1 MRSSAPR
8 RAAAF
13 GLAVCFGFALAA
25 PLRAAAEDVAEE
37 RAGSAEAPA
46 PEGAAGAPAQGA
58 TTAEEAPA
66 EGTAADAPA
75 AEPSAAD
82 APAADAPAA
91 EELAPETESSGV
103 ADSATDDFLEE
114 YEDLGGGDPLEPTNR
129 LVFGANEAIYQLV
142 FDPLA
147 SAYAFVV
154 PKPVRRSVLRFFE
167 NLGEPANCL
176 NELLQLNPVRAG
188 KTSARFVINSTVGV
202 VGLFDPAKRVGIV
215 RNSTDFGETLGVY
228 GIGEGWYLVVPVL
241 GPSNVRDLVGDVVNG
256 FFHPQTYFLAY
267 VPQAILATGSGFSR
281 YEAARLELDAL
292 RDSSVDFYAAMRSA
306 YLMQREA
313 DVREA
318 RASSPVLGRGEED
331 VAAAPAER

>member
-1 MRSSAPR
+1 LGVPRKMRSSAPL

-13 GLAVCFGFALAA
+13 GLAACFGLALAA
-25 PLRAAAEDVAEE
+25 PLGAAAEDVVEQPAAAAEQAAE
-37 RAGSAEAPA
+37 DPAPAEAPA
-46 PEGAAGAPAQGA
+46 PQ
-58 TTAEEAPA
+58 
-66 EGTAADAPA
+66 D
-75 AEPSAAD
+75 
-82 APAADAPAA
+82 
-91 EELAPETESSGV
+91 SGV
-103 ADSATDDFLEE
+103 ADSAADDFLAE
-114 YEDLGGGDPLEPTNR
+114 YEDLGAGDPFEPTNR
-129 LVFGANEAIYQLV
+129 LVFGTNEAIYQHV

-147 SAYAFVV
+147 SVYAFVV

-188 KTSARFVINSTVGV
+188 KTGARFVINTTVGV

-228 GIGEGWYLVVPVL
+228 GIGEGWYLVIPVL

-267 VPQAILATGSGFSR
+267 VPQAILATSSGFSR